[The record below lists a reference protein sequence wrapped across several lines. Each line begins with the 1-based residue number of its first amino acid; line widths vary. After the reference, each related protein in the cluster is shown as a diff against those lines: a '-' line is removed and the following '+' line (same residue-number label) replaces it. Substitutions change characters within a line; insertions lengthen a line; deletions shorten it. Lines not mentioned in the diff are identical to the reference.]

1 MKPYL
6 KDINI
11 LKNLI
16 KKSDVLKIQLTTAIK
31 FISSKETDEECAMHS
46 KSDAIE
52 ITIYHKANKVIK

>member
-16 KKSDVLKIQLTTAIK
+16 KKSDVLKIQLTTAIN

-46 KSDAIE
+46 NSDAIE